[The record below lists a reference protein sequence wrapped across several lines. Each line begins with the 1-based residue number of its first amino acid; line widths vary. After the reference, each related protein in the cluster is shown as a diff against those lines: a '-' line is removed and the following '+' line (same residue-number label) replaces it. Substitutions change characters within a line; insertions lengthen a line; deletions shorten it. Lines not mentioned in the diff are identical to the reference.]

1 MTDGDVGHG
10 GGIGEMHRTWRQR
23 RNETWV
29 HEPLAPRYP
38 RTISRV
44 KGELE
49 SGVACIDLDVL
60 ETSTFHDTPTG
71 IISNH
76 QSRMSESS

>member
-10 GGIGEMHRTWRQR
+10 GGIGEMHQTWRQR
-23 RNETWV
+23 RNEAWV

-44 KGELE
+44 EGKLE
-49 SGVACIDLDVL
+49 SKVAWFLRLQRFMILL
-60 ETSTFHDTPTG
+60 PE
-71 IISNH
+71 
-76 QSRMSESS
+76 

>member
-10 GGIGEMHRTWRQR
+10 GGIAEMHRTWRQR
-23 RNETWV
+23 RNEAWV
-29 HEPLAPRYP
+29 YEPLAPRCP

-44 KGELE
+44 EGELE
-49 SGVACIDLDVL
+49 SGEACKNLYVL

-71 IISNH
+71 IISYH
-76 QSRMSESS
+76 RSRMNESS